1 MARNL
6 FVYFAVVS
14 ILFTLPV
21 ISNSQTSTESLSQFS
36 EEEFQNAL
44 SSYIKNLFVDFSEES
59 IAKEKFLIALMRL
72 VNHEMGSRIVNRR
85 AAIERY
91 FNDLKNQL
99 DELRQLKG
107 RLKTAGISELDAYV
121 DELEVRMKT
130 ALNSDK
136 LDYKKKKVFE
146 DALQLL
152 YVAEEMIKLDQ
163 LSDPSN
169 LNRKISRSKDQ
180 LLSAFGEVGELQN
193 VALDVAPTIFNLFDE
208 WRKTESFQYSAR
220 LTDVKV
226 ARSNLLKSGPVE
238 NISRMFADQLRYA
251 YVNFNDFDYEL
262 AERLLED
269 LIQTYGKAGVRDF
282 EDVYYYWGECNFALS
297 RLLRAQQ
304 IFSQFLEQYPNTAYL
319 SRTYGRLIQIAYKL
333 ERFEEVQRYFSI
345 YQNVASPSEEEYY
358 DIQFVVALSFYSLSD
373 FNNAVE
379 VLLSIPENNDFYAFA
394 QYLIGTMYTAG
405 QNYDLAIDVFNSLV
419 NSRKTPLEFR
429 NRSLLK
435 LAQINY
441 ERSAYQQAITYVSS
455 IPESFSRYD
464 RVLNLLAWAHFMI
477 EQNGQ
482 SETEQRDYSQAKMYA
497 LNLLKDYY
505 GSEHRMEAESLLGYI
520 YQLENKLSL
529 ARNFYKN
536 VYDSKTSRRSI
547 TEFLDERD
555 SLIVL
560 YNQAL
565 DREQEALR
573 EENRDAYQLAA
584 STSTRIQ
591 EQIWELDYNEI
602 SSVGEEL
609 SQEINDLLFQMDEMN
624 LLKEKARA
632 SGNTAAMVRIDSLI
646 NRLRTSIEMIPEA
659 YSEQAMMFSAYP
671 VARRVANFEFNTRKN
686 NQIRTEILDEIN
698 QIDLRLD
705 ALKTE
710 VERARF
716 KEDFKKVVSL
726 EQKIQ
731 KLLAVRK
738 KYDQLY
744 AESFD
749 LSPGVTYTEF
759 DRWGDFGAVGI
770 IDVDFGQR
778 DRLQGRMA
786 NVSGLYNSIVDRIS
800 KRREVV
806 EDQLKKIEAEIRFM
820 TMKARLEERQRL
832 RAEREQSFRETYF
845 DTRTSEF
852 EEK

>member
-1 MARNL
+1 MARNI
-6 FVYFAVVS
+6 FVYFVVAS
-14 ILFTLPV
+14 MLFTLPF
-21 ISNSQTSTESLSQFS
+21 ISKSQTSTESLSQFS
-36 EEEFQNAL
+36 EEEFKNAL
-44 SSYIKNLFVDFSEES
+44 SSYVKKLLVDFSEES

-72 VNHEMGSRIVNRR
+72 VNHEMDNRIINRR

-91 FNDLKNQL
+91 FNDLKSQL
-99 DELRQLKG
+99 DELRQIKG
-107 RLKTAGISELDAYV
+107 RLKTAGISELDDYV

-130 ALNSDK
+130 ALNSEK

-169 LNRKISRSKDQ
+169 LNRKISRSKDK

-193 VALDVAPTIFNLFDE
+193 VPLDVAPTIFNLFNE

-220 LTDVKV
+220 LMDVKV
-226 ARSNLLKSGPVE
+226 ARSNLLKSGSVE
-238 NISRMFADQLRYA
+238 NINRMFADHLKYA

-262 AERLLED
+262 ADRLLED
-269 LIQTYGKAGVRDF
+269 FIQTYEKAGVRDF
-282 EDVYYYWGECNFALS
+282 EDVYYYWGESNFALS

-304 IFSQFLEQYPNTAYL
+304 IYNQFLEQYPNTAYL
-319 SRTYGRLIQIAYKL
+319 SRTYGRLIQISYKL
-333 ERFEEVQRYFSI
+333 ERYEEVQRYFSI
-345 YQNVASPSEEEYY
+345 YQNVASPNEEEYY
-358 DIQFVVALSFYSLSD
+358 DNQFVIALSLYSLSD

-379 VLLSIPENNDFYAFA
+379 VLLSIPENNDFYSFS
-394 QYLIGTMYTAG
+394 QYLIGNMYTAG
-405 QNYDLAIDVFNSLV
+405 QNYDLAIDVFNALL

-429 NRSLLK
+429 NRSYLK

-441 ERSAYQQAITYVSS
+441 ERGAYQQAIIYVNS
-455 IPESFSRYD
+455 IHESFSRYD
-464 RVLNLLAWAHFMI
+464 RVLNLLAWAHFMM
-477 EQNGQ
+477 EQDSQ
-482 SETEQRDYSQAKMYA
+482 TESEQRDYTQAKTYA
-497 LNLLKDYY
+497 LILLKDYY

-547 TEFLDERD
+547 NEFLDQRD

-565 DREQEALR
+565 EKEQEALR
-573 EENRDAYQLAA
+573 KENRDAYQLAA
-584 STSTRIQ
+584 STSSRIQ

-602 SSVGEEL
+602 SSVGVEL
-609 SQEINDLLFQMDEMN
+609 SQEINDLLYQMDEMN

-632 SGNTAAMVRIDSLI
+632 TGNTAAMVRIDSLI
-646 NRLRTSIEMIPEA
+646 SRLRTSIEIIPEA
-659 YSEQAMMFSAYP
+659 YSKQAMMFSAYP
-671 VARRVANFEFNTRKN
+671 VARRVANYEFNARKN
-686 NQIRTEILDEIN
+686 SQIRTEILDEIS
-698 QIDLRLD
+698 QVDFRLD

-716 KEDFKKVVSL
+716 NDDFKKVVSL

-738 KYDQLY
+738 NYDQLY
-744 AESFD
+744 AESFE
-749 LSPGVTYTEF
+749 LSPGEPYTQF